1 MSARSARVVVYQAA
15 GRSAPLFLTSILSL
29 TGALDAL
36 RLPTGAAPVRVGF
49 VILALVI
56 GIGLTVAMDRPGPRP
71 YWQMTLLVTIILM
84 PVVALQASAS
94 RVPFVAISRGSAGPL
109 LWLTLASC
117 ITLFGLWLFAAHQSD
132 QSPENASLLFL
143 PAAVLVPAMLVL
155 PVRST
160 RRPHC
165 QCWARPAWWR
175 VSGSSQRCAPAN
187 WRPMAGAI
195 ALGTQFVVL
204 WMVGRGPVIGH
215 DSGTVV
221 PASAA
226 LLLALTTLL
235 IVLTPLGALFS
246 RRFVQ
251 TIEEE
256 AAVRG
261 RREPPRGALAG
272 LRAARKILLPARS
285 GEAGDVPV
293 TIERRQG
300 RIPLVVF
307 LLGNGHGGDHLIWV
321 ELHQGH
327 TLRLPSDR
335 RDLGHR
341 QADDLARRA
350 HQHHCGHRP
359 PFRRRRFGQY
369 AR

>member
-143 PAAVLVPAMLVL
+143 PAAVLVPTIFGAPGSLDETSALSMLGEACLVAGVWIFAAL
-155 PVRST
+155 L
-160 RRPHC
+160 
-165 QCWARPAWWR
+165 
-175 VSGSSQRCAPAN
+175 APAN

-256 AAVRG
+256 SG
-261 RREPPRGALAG
+261 GPR
-272 LRAARKILLPARS
+272 PARAPARGS
-285 GEAGDVPV
+285 
-293 TIERRQG
+293 RRPEG
-300 RIPLVVF
+300 R
-307 LLGNGHGGDHLIWV
+307 
-321 ELHQGH
+321 
-327 TLRLPSDR
+327 
-335 RDLGHR
+335 
-341 QADDLARRA
+341 
-350 HQHHCGHRP
+350 
-359 PFRRRRFGQY
+359 
-369 AR
+369 

>member
-1 MSARSARVVVYQAA
+1 
-15 GRSAPLFLTSILSL
+15 
-29 TGALDAL
+29 
-36 RLPTGAAPVRVGF
+36 VRVGF

-143 PAAVLVPAMLVL
+143 PAAVLVPAIFGAPGSLDETSALSMLGEACLVAGVWIFAAL
-155 PVRST
+155 L
-160 RRPHC
+160 
-165 QCWARPAWWR
+165 
-175 VSGSSQRCAPAN
+175 APAN

-256 AAVRG
+256 SG
-261 RREPPRGALAG
+261 GPR
-272 LRAARKILLPARS
+272 PARAPARGS
-285 GEAGDVPV
+285 
-293 TIERRQG
+293 RRPEG
-300 RIPLVVF
+300 R
-307 LLGNGHGGDHLIWV
+307 
-321 ELHQGH
+321 
-327 TLRLPSDR
+327 
-335 RDLGHR
+335 
-341 QADDLARRA
+341 
-350 HQHHCGHRP
+350 
-359 PFRRRRFGQY
+359 
-369 AR
+369 

>member
-15 GRSAPLFLTSILSL
+15 GRSAPLFLASILSL

-36 RLPTGAAPVRVGF
+36 RLPTGAAPVRIGF

-143 PAAVLVPAMLVL
+143 PAAVLVPAIFGAPGSLDETSALSMLGEACLVAGVWIFAAL
-155 PVRST
+155 L
-160 RRPHC
+160 
-165 QCWARPAWWR
+165 
-175 VSGSSQRCAPAN
+175 APAN

-256 AAVRG
+256 SG
-261 RREPPRGALAG
+261 GPR
-272 LRAARKILLPARS
+272 PARAPARGS
-285 GEAGDVPV
+285 
-293 TIERRQG
+293 RRPEG
-300 RIPLVVF
+300 R
-307 LLGNGHGGDHLIWV
+307 
-321 ELHQGH
+321 
-327 TLRLPSDR
+327 
-335 RDLGHR
+335 
-341 QADDLARRA
+341 
-350 HQHHCGHRP
+350 
-359 PFRRRRFGQY
+359 
-369 AR
+369 

>member
-49 VILALVI
+49 VILVLVI
-56 GIGLTVAMDRPGPRP
+56 GIGLTIAMDRPGPRP
-71 YWQMTLLVTIILM
+71 YWQMTLLVTIVLM

-143 PAAVLVPAMLVL
+143 PAAVLVPAIFGAPGSLDETSALSMLGEACLVAGVWIFAAL
-155 PVRST
+155 L
-160 RRPHC
+160 
-165 QCWARPAWWR
+165 
-175 VSGSSQRCAPAN
+175 APAN
-187 WRPMAGAI
+187 WRPMTGAI

-204 WMVGRGPVIGH
+204 WMVGRGPVVGY
-215 DSGTVV
+215 DGGTVV

-226 LLLALTTLL
+226 LLLTLTTLL

-256 AAVRG
+256 SG
-261 RREPPRGALAG
+261 GPR
-272 LRAARKILLPARS
+272 PARAPARGS
-285 GEAGDVPV
+285 
-293 TIERRQG
+293 RR
-300 RIPLVVF
+300 P
-307 LLGNGHGGDHLIWV
+307 
-321 ELHQGH
+321 E
-327 TLRLPSDR
+327 
-335 RDLGHR
+335 
-341 QADDLARRA
+341 
-350 HQHHCGHRP
+350 
-359 PFRRRRFGQY
+359 GQ
-369 AR
+369 